1 MFGILERVKKKHRGK
16 NGFGMR
22 KYETWWEKLEA

>member
-22 KYETWWEKLEA
+22 KYKTWWGKLEA